1 MRFNRFAILGAAML
15 AVGGAANAAII
26 VTEGNVG
33 GGTDNV
39 LFNSCIGAIAGP
51 ALTIQGCLNGQPTTF
66 VNLTSDENIVANG
79 GQARIEAADGGYSLL
94 TIALAAPG
102 DTFAKLVL
110 NINATTDGF
119 VTFSGSPGG
128 ISSSFAVSDTG
139 NNFFTLTGEDF
150 LSVTLNTTADIV
162 LDVRQVRLGTNE
174 TAVPEPATLALL
186 GLALAG
192 FGFARRR
199 KLH

>member
-1 MRFNRFAILGAAML
+1 MCST
-15 AVGGAANAAII
+15 ANAALI

-39 LFNSCIGAIAGP
+39 VFNSCIGAITGP
-51 ALTIQGCLNGQPTTF
+51 ALSIQGCLNGQPTTF
-66 VNLTSDENIVANG
+66 VNFTSDENIVANG
-79 GQARIEAADGGYSLL
+79 GQARVDAVDAGYSLL
-94 TIALAAPG
+94 TIALAAAG

-119 VTFSGSPGG
+119 VTFSGTPGG
-128 ISSSFAVSDTG
+128 ISSPFAVSGTG

-150 LSVTLNTTADIV
+150 LSVTLDTTTDIV
-162 LDVRQVRLGTNE
+162 LDIRQVRLGTQQ

-186 GLALAG
+186 SLALVG
-192 FGFARRR
+192 LGFARRR
-199 KLH
+199 

>member
-1 MRFNRFAILGAAML
+1 MRLNSFAILGAAML
-15 AVGGAANAAII
+15 AIGGTANAAII

-39 LFNSCIGAIAGP
+39 VFNSCTGAIAGP

-66 VNLTSDENIVANG
+66 VDFTSDENIVANG
-79 GQARIEAADGGYSLL
+79 GQARIDAVDAGFSLL
-94 TIALAAPG
+94 TIGFAAPG

-128 ISSSFAVSDTG
+128 ISSSFAVSG
-139 NNFFTLTGEDF
+139 AGSNFFTLTGEDF
-150 LSVTLNTTADIV
+150 LSVTLDTTTDIV
-162 LDVRQVRLGTNE
+162 LDVRQVRLGTTS

-192 FGFARRR
+192 LGFRRR

>member
-1 MRFNRFAILGAAML
+1 M
-15 AVGGAANAAII
+15 GGTANAAII

-39 LFNSCIGAIAGP
+39 VFNSCVGAIAGP

-66 VNLTSDENIVANG
+66 VDFTGDENIVANG
-79 GQARIEAADGGYSLL
+79 GQARIDAVDGGLSLL
-94 TIALAAPG
+94 TIALAAG

-110 NINATTDGF
+110 NINASTDGF

-150 LSVTLNTTADIV
+150 LSVTLNTTTDIV
-162 LDVRQVRLGTNE
+162 LDVRQVRLGTQ
-174 TAVPEPATLALL
+174 TSVPEPATLALL
-186 GLALAG
+186 SVALAG
-192 FGFARRR
+192 LGFARRR

>member
-1 MRFNRFAILGAAML
+1 M
-15 AVGGAANAAII
+15 GGTANAAII

-39 LFNSCIGAIAGP
+39 VFNSCVGAIAGP
-51 ALTIQGCLNGQPTTF
+51 GLTIQGCLNGQPTTF
-66 VNLTSDENIVANG
+66 VDITGDENIVANG
-79 GQARIEAADGGYSLL
+79 GQARIDAVDGGLSLL
-94 TIALAAPG
+94 TIALAAAG

-110 NINATTDGF
+110 NINATTAGF

-128 ISSSFAVSDTG
+128 ISSSFAVSGTG

-150 LSVTLNTTADIV
+150 LSVTLNTTTDIV
-162 LDVRQVRLGTNE
+162 LDVRQVRLGTTQ

-186 GLALAG
+186 GVALAG
-192 FGFARRR
+192 LGFSRRR

>member
-1 MRFNRFAILGAAML
+1 MTGHERYGHKVC
-15 AVGGAANAAII
+15 AVIRKQPEPCRC
-26 VTEGNVG
+26 VVG
-33 GGTDNV
+33 KV
-39 LFNSCIGAIAGP
+39 YRPRGP

-66 VNLTSDENIVANG
+66 VNFTSNEDIVANG
-79 GQARIEAADGGYSLL
+79 GQARIDAVDAGFSLL

-119 VTFSGSPGG
+119 VTLSGSPGG
-128 ISSSFAVSDTG
+128 ISSSIAVGGAG

-150 LSVTLNTTADIV
+150 LSVTLNTTTDIV
-162 LDVRQVRLGTNE
+162 LDVRQVRLGTTL

-186 GLALAG
+186 GIALAG
-192 FGFARRR
+192 LGFARRR

>member
-1 MRFNRFAILGAAML
+1 ML
-15 AVGGAANAAII
+15 ALGSTASAAII

-39 LFNSCIGAIAGP
+39 DFNSCIGAITGP
-51 ALTIQGCLNGQPTTF
+51 ALTIEGCLNGQPTTF
-66 VNLTSDENIVANG
+66 VNFTSDENIVANG
-79 GQARIEAADGGYSLL
+79 GQARVDAVDAGFSLL
-94 TIALAAPG
+94 SIALAAPG

-128 ISSSFAVSDTG
+128 ISSSFAVSGAG
-139 NNFFTLTGEDF
+139 NNFFTITGDDF
-150 LSVTLNTTADIV
+150 LSVTLNTTTDIV
-162 LDVRQVRLGTNE
+162 LDVRQVRLGTAD

-186 GLALAG
+186 GIALASLG
-192 FGFARRR
+192 FSRRR
-199 KLH
+199 MLR

>member
-1 MRFNRFAILGAAML
+1 MRFNRFALLGAAML

-39 LFNSCIGAIAGP
+39 VFNSCIGAIAGP

-66 VNLTSDENIVANG
+66 VNFTSDENIVANG
-79 GQARIEAADGGYSLL
+79 GQARVEAADAGFSLL

-102 DTFAKLVL
+102 DSFAKLVL
-110 NINATTDGF
+110 NINATMDGF

-128 ISSSFAVSDTG
+128 ISSPFPVSG
-139 NNFFTLTGEDF
+139 NGANFFTLTGEDF
-150 LSVTLNTTADIV
+150 LSVTLNTTTDII
-162 LDVRQVRLGTNE
+162 LDVRQVRLGTNQ

-192 FGFARRR
+192 LGFARRR